1 MDSARLSLISLP
13 CWLCLWGVLFRLLLL
28 HLQPTVTPA
37 SLLRV
42 ISDLFL
48 SPVVCRWCLFFLSEH
63 IATPPVQISC
73 HKKMLQMHEQCY
85 FWLALFTSFVGF
97 VCLTPISF
105 FPGGHGGGPPPERQ
119 PEPQLLR
126 PARHFSTDQQRERPG
141 PAGAAEGGDAR
152 VPDTLLTCHQLDP
165 AVYRVQ
171 SSRGICLDFIEK
183 VELGESVAGAQP
195 QWCFCF

>member
-13 CWLCLWGVLFRLLLL
+13 CWLCFWGVLFRLLLL

-37 SLLRV
+37 SLLHV
-42 ISDLFL
+42 MTYFCLL
-48 SPVVCRWCLFFLSEH
+48 SFVVDASFFWVSILQLLLSRSVA
-63 IATPPVQISC
+63 I
-73 HKKMLQMHEQCY
+73 KKMLQMHEQCY

-171 SSRGICLDFIEK
+171 SSRGIYLDFIEK